1 MSTQDR
7 HYSDALSDHT
17 SFPPSFLVPDDAE
30 FAMETV
36 EIEIITEGE
45 RAVDDPAD
53 ATPDRASRP
62 PSPQTPPSE
71 GGTQPTEQPA
81 TDASAPTSMASP
93 RSRIDTSSWFD
104 RMEASRKKTTKDGP
118 KQRMSTENMNLNP
131 DPFQRE
137 QPGVSTIHVT
147 NIHDNQQKKGNVDE
161 KNNDVNTDPDVAH
174 QAATS
179 DRNFNRSLPMG
190 HLNILMKALNLNT
203 RKSNKPKQ
211 APIP

>member
-1 MSTQDR
+1 
-7 HYSDALSDHT
+7 
-17 SFPPSFLVPDDAE
+17 
-30 FAMETV
+30 
-36 EIEIITEGE
+36 
-45 RAVDDPAD
+45 
-53 ATPDRASRP
+53 
-62 PSPQTPPSE
+62 
-71 GGTQPTEQPA
+71 
-81 TDASAPTSMASP
+81 
-93 RSRIDTSSWFD
+93 
-104 RMEASRKKTTKDGP
+104 MEASRKKTTKDGP